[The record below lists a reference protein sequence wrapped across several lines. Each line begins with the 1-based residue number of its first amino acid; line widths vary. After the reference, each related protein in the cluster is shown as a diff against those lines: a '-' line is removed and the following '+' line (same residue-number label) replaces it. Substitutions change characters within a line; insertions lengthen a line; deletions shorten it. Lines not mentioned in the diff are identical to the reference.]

1 MNLELGRTPKSPGS
15 GAAPRIIVFG
25 NEKGGSGKSTA
36 AVQVAIGLLRR
47 GHAVATLDLD
57 ARQGTLSRYMSNR
70 EAHGGLPMPVHAAI
84 LPSKLNDLAQAAAAD
99 REAFET
105 TLSGLGNIEFVI
117 ADTPGNDTG
126 LSRLAHA
133 RADTLVTP
141 INDSFIDF
149 DLLARVDPKTRRIL
163 GPSVYAEL
171 VWDRRKER
179 AMARG
184 APIDWIV
191 MRNRLG
197 HSEARNKREM
207 GEALDELARRI
218 GFRVAQGFGER
229 VIFRELFLSGLTLFD
244 LGASVGG
251 PALAMSHVAGRQE
264 ARALIDA
271 ILAGP
276 PRRNAPAP
284 AQ

>member
-1 MNLELGRTPKSPGS
+1 MKSD
-15 GAAPRIIVFG
+15 APRIIVFG

-70 EAHGGLPMPVHAAI
+70 EAHGGLPMPIHAAI
-84 LPSKLNDLAQAAAAD
+84 LPSALNDGAEAAAAD
-99 REAFET
+99 REAVES
-105 TLSGLGNIEFVI
+105 TLKGFAGADYVI
-117 ADTPGNDTG
+117 ADTPGNDTT

-149 DLLARVDPKTRRIL
+149 DLLARVDPKTRRVL

-207 GEALDELARRI
+207 GEALDELAKRI

-244 LGASVGG
+244 LGGAVGG

-276 PRRNAPAP
+276 PRRSGGATAT
-284 AQ
+284 

>member
-1 MNLELGRTPKSPGS
+1 MTR
-15 GAAPRIIVFG
+15 AASPRIIVFG

-36 AVQVAIGLLRR
+36 AVQVAVGLLRR

-57 ARQGTLSRYMSNR
+57 ARQGTLSRYMMNR
-70 EAHGGLPMPVHAAI
+70 EARGGLPMPAHLSLQQSGLDTGAEAFV
-84 LPSKLNDLAQAAAAD
+84 AD
-99 REAFET
+99 RAAFDAALAE
-105 TLSGLGNIEFVI
+105 LNGAEFI
-117 ADTPGNDTG
+117 IIDTPGNDTR

-149 DLLARVDPKTRRIL
+149 DLLARVDPTSRKIT

-171 VWDRRKER
+171 VWERRKER
-179 AMARG
+179 AMAKGR
-184 APIDWIV
+184 PIDWIV
-191 MRNRLG
+191 MRNRMG
-197 HSEARNKREM
+197 HNESRNKREM
-207 GEALDELARRI
+207 EDAMAELAKRI
-218 GFRVAQGFGER
+218 GFRVAGGFGER

-244 LGASVGG
+244 LGAAVGG
-251 PALAMSHVAGRQE
+251 PPLAMSHLAGRQE

-276 PRRNAPAP
+276 PLKSNR
-284 AQ
+284 

>member
-1 MNLELGRTPKSPGS
+1 MNQTKNSGPK
-15 GAAPRIIVFG
+15 IIVFG

-36 AVQVAIGLLRR
+36 AVQVAIGLLRQGR
-47 GHAVATLDLD
+47 TVATLDLD
-57 ARQGTLSRYMSNR
+57 ARQGTLSRYMTNR
-70 EAHGGLPMPVHAAI
+70 EAHGGLPMPPHAAI
-84 LPSKLNDLAQAAAAD
+84 LPSRLNDSLAAGEAD
-99 REAFET
+99 RAALDAAIANFAE
-105 TLSGLGNIEFVI
+105 LEFIV
-117 ADTPGNDTG
+117 ADTPGNDTQ

-141 INDSFIDF
+141 INDSFVDF
-149 DLLARVDPKTRRIL
+149 DLLARVDPKTRKIL

-179 AMARG
+179 AMAGG

-197 HSEARNKREM
+197 HSEAHNKREM
-207 GEALDELARRI
+207 GIALDELAKRI
-218 GFRVAQGFGER
+218 GFRTARGFGER
-229 VIFRELFLSGLTLFD
+229 VIFRELFLTGLTLFD
-244 LGASVGG
+244 LGAGAGG
-251 PALAMSHVAGRQE
+251 PPLAMSHLAGRQE

-276 PRRNAPAP
+276 PRRENAGIRR
-284 AQ
+284 

>member
-1 MNLELGRTPKSPGS
+1 MNQKNSS
-15 GAAPRIIVFG
+15 GPTIIVFG

-36 AVQVAIGLLRR
+36 AVQVAVGLLRA
-47 GHAVATLDLD
+47 GHRIATLDLD
-57 ARQGTLSRYMSNR
+57 ARQGTLSRYMTNR
-70 EAHGGLPMPVHAAI
+70 EAHGNLPMPAHAAI
-84 LPSKLNDLAQAAAAD
+84 LPSPLNDKSEAAKAD
-99 REAFET
+99 RDALET
-105 TLSGLGNIEFVI
+105 QIATFADCEFVI
-117 ADTPGNDTG
+117 ADTPGNDTN

-133 RADTLVTP
+133 RADTLITP
-141 INDSFIDF
+141 INDSFVDF
-149 DLLARVDPKTRRIL
+149 DLLARVDPSTRKIL

-179 AMARG
+179 AMAGG

-207 GEALDELARRI
+207 GEALAELAKRI
-218 GFRVAQGFGER
+218 GFRTAPGFGER

-251 PALAMSHVAGRQE
+251 PPLAMSHLAGRQE
-264 ARALIDA
+264 ARTLIDA

-276 PRRNAPAP
+276 PRRENAGIRR
-284 AQ
+284 

>member
-1 MNLELGRTPKSPGS
+1 MNSTGNATR
-15 GAAPRIIVFG
+15 ARIIVFG

-47 GHAVATLDLD
+47 GHRVATLDLD
-57 ARQGTLSRYMSNR
+57 ARQGTLTRYMSNR
-70 EAHGGLPMPVHAAI
+70 DAHGGLPMPNHAAI
-84 LPSKLNDLAQAAAAD
+84 LPSTLNDGAEAAKAD
-99 REAFET
+99 REAFDAT
-105 TLSGLGNIEFVI
+105 LTGLSGMEFVI
-117 ADTPGNDTG
+117 ADTPGNDTT

-149 DLLARVDPKTRRIL
+149 DLLARVDPKTRKIL
-163 GPSVYAEL
+163 GPSIYAEA

-184 APIDWIV
+184 VPIDWIV

-197 HSEARNKREM
+197 HSEARNKKEM
-207 GEALDELARRI
+207 GEALDELAKRI
-218 GFRVAQGFGER
+218 GFRVADGFGER

-244 LGASVGG
+244 LGSAARRAAACNVARGRTARG
-251 PALAMSHVAGRQE
+251 AEPDRYDPGRPAA
-264 ARALIDA
+264 
-271 ILAGP
+271 
-276 PRRNAPAP
+276 PRRRRVAR
-284 AQ
+284 

>member
-1 MNLELGRTPKSPGS
+1 MNQKKTPSPQ
-15 GAAPRIIVFG
+15 IIVFG

-36 AVQVAIGLLRR
+36 AMQVVVGLLRQ
-47 GHAVATLDLD
+47 GHSVAALDLD
-57 ARQGTLSRYMSNR
+57 ARQGTLSRYLSNR
-70 EAHGGLPMPVHAAI
+70 QARGGLPMPVHAAI
-84 LPSKLNDLAQAAAAD
+84 LPSGLNDGAAAEQAD
-99 REAFET
+99 RTAFDAAIA
-105 TLSGLGNIEFVI
+105 NFADCDFVI
-117 ADTPGNDTG
+117 ADTPGNDTK

-141 INDSFIDF
+141 INDSFVDF
-149 DLLARVDPKTRRIL
+149 DLLARVDPTTRKIL

-179 AMARG
+179 AMAG
-184 APIDWIV
+184 GTPIDWIV

-207 GEALDELARRI
+207 GEALGELARRI
-218 GFRVAQGFGER
+218 GFRTAPGFGER
-229 VIFRELFLSGLTLFD
+229 VIFRELFLTGLTLFD
-244 LGASVGG
+244 LGAGVGG
-251 PALAMSHVAGRQE
+251 PPLAMSHLAGRQE

-276 PRRNAPAP
+276 PRRENVGIKR
-284 AQ
+284 

>member
-1 MNLELGRTPKSPGS
+1 MGRK
-15 GAAPRIIVFG
+15 IIVFG

-36 AVQVAIGLLRR
+36 AVQVAIGLLRL

-57 ARQGTLSRYMSNR
+57 ARQGTLSRYLSNR
-70 EAHGGLPMPVHAAI
+70 EAHGDLPMPRHAAI
-84 LPSKLNDLAQAAAAD
+84 LPSPLDSLTDAAEADRWALESTLNDFHD
-99 REAFET
+99 VEY
-105 TLSGLGNIEFVI
+105 VI
-117 ADTPGNDTG
+117 ADTPGNHTG

-141 INDSFIDF
+141 INDSFVDF
-149 DLLARVDPKTRRIL
+149 DMLARVDPKTRKGL
-163 GPSVYAEL
+163 GPSVYAEM

-197 HSEARNKREM
+197 HSEAHNKREV

-218 GFRVAQGFGER
+218 GFRVAPGFGER

-244 LGASVGG
+244 LGSSAGG
-251 PALAMSHVAGRQE
+251 PPLAMSHVAGRQE
-264 ARALIDA
+264 ARTLIDT

-276 PRRNAPAP
+276 PLRSTARVAS
-284 AQ
+284 

>member
-1 MNLELGRTPKSPGS
+1 MNQKSSSGPK
-15 GAAPRIIVFG
+15 IIVFG

-36 AVQVAIGLLRR
+36 AVQVAIGLLRG
-47 GHAVATLDLD
+47 GHNIGTLDLD

-70 EAHGGLPMPVHAAI
+70 EAHGGLPMPAHAAI
-84 LPSKLNDLAQAAAAD
+84 LPSSLNDKTEAAKAD
-99 REAFET
+99 REALEAQIAAFADC
-105 TLSGLGNIEFVI
+105 EFVI
-117 ADTPGNDTG
+117 ADTPGNDTN

-133 RADTLVTP
+133 RADTLITP
-141 INDSFIDF
+141 INDSFVDF
-149 DLLARVDPKTRRIL
+149 DLLARVEPTTRKIL

-207 GEALDELARRI
+207 GEALEELARRI
-218 GFRVAQGFGER
+218 GFRTAPGFGER

-251 PALAMSHVAGRQE
+251 PPLAMSHLAGRQE
-264 ARALIDA
+264 ARTLIDA

-276 PRRNAPAP
+276 PRRENAGIKR
-284 AQ
+284 

>member
-1 MNLELGRTPKSPGS
+1 M
-15 GAAPRIIVFG
+15 FG

-47 GHAVATLDLD
+47 GQAVATLDLD
-57 ARQGTLSRYMSNR
+57 ARQGTLSRYLSNR

-84 LPSKLNDLAQAAAAD
+84 LPSALNDGAEAAAAD
-99 REAFET
+99 REALET
-105 TLSGLGNIEFVI
+105 TLAGFDGMEYVI
-117 ADTPGNDTG
+117 ADTPGNDTR
-126 LSRLAHA
+126 LSRMAHA

-149 DLLARVDPKTRRIL
+149 DLLARVDPKTKRIL

-197 HSEARNKREM
+197 HNEARNKREM
-207 GEALDELARRI
+207 GEALNELAKRI

-244 LGASVGG
+244 LGSAAGG

-276 PRRNAPAP
+276 PRRSPTGAT
-284 AQ
+284 Q

>member
-1 MNLELGRTPKSPGS
+1 MNQKKNS
-15 GAAPRIIVFG
+15 APRIIVFG

-36 AVQVAIGLLRR
+36 AMQVAIGLLRQ

-57 ARQGTLSRYMSNR
+57 ARQGTLSRYISNR
-70 EAHGGLPMPVHAAI
+70 VAHGDLPMPAHTAI
-84 LPSKLNDLAQAAAAD
+84 LPSALNDRTAAAD
-99 REAFET
+99 ADRAAFDDAIA
-105 TLSGLGNIEFVI
+105 GFADCEFAIV
-117 ADTPGNDTG
+117 DTPGNDTN

-141 INDSFIDF
+141 INDSFVDF
-149 DLLARVDPKTRRIL
+149 DLLARVDPTTRKIL

-179 AMARG
+179 AMAG
-184 APIDWIV
+184 GTPIDWIV

-207 GEALDELARRI
+207 GEALGELAKRI
-218 GFRVAQGFGER
+218 GFRTAPGFGER
-229 VIFRELFLSGLTLFD
+229 VIFRELFLTGLTLFD
-244 LGASVGG
+244 LGASAGG
-251 PALAMSHVAGRQE
+251 PPLAMSHLAGRQE
-264 ARALIDA
+264 ARTLIDA

-276 PRRNAPAP
+276 PRRENVGIRR
-284 AQ
+284 

>member
-1 MNLELGRTPKSPGS
+1 
-15 GAAPRIIVFG
+15 
-25 NEKGGSGKSTA
+25 
-36 AVQVAIGLLRR
+36 
-47 GHAVATLDLD
+47 
-57 ARQGTLSRYMSNR
+57 
-70 EAHGGLPMPVHAAI
+70 
-84 LPSKLNDLAQAAAAD
+84 
-99 REAFET
+99 
-105 TLSGLGNIEFVI
+105 
-117 ADTPGNDTG
+117 
-126 LSRLAHA
+126 
-133 RADTLVTP
+133 
-141 INDSFIDF
+141 
-149 DLLARVDPKTRRIL
+149 
-163 GPSVYAEL
+163 L

-207 GEALDELARRI
+207 GEALNELAKRI

-244 LGASVGG
+244 LGGAVGG
-251 PALAMSHVAGRQE
+251 PALAMSHLAGRQE

-276 PRRNAPAP
+276 SRRSPAGT

>member
-1 MNLELGRTPKSPGS
+1 
-15 GAAPRIIVFG
+15 VFG

-36 AVQVAIGLLRR
+36 AIQVAIGLLRR
-47 GHAVATLDLD
+47 GHSVATLDLD
-57 ARQGTLSRYMSNR
+57 ARQGTLSRYLSNR
-70 EAHGGLPMPVHAAI
+70 EAHGDLPMPVHAAI
-84 LPSKLNDLAQAAAAD
+84 LPSPLSDSAQAAEAD
-99 REAFET
+99 RAALET
-105 TLSGLGNIEFVI
+105 TLAGLGGAEFII
-117 ADTPGNDTG
+117 ADTPGNDTR
-126 LSRLAHA
+126 LSRMAHA

-149 DLLARVDPKTRRIL
+149 DLLARVDPKTKKIL

-207 GEALDELARRI
+207 GEALDELAKRI
-218 GFRVAQGFGER
+218 GFRVAHGFGER

-244 LGASVGG
+244 LGAAAGG
-251 PALAMSHVAGRQE
+251 PPLAMSHVAGRQE
-264 ARALIDA
+264 ARTLIDA

-276 PRRNAPAP
+276 PRRGNASVSAPANP
-284 AQ
+284 

>member
-1 MNLELGRTPKSPGS
+1 MNSPS
-15 GAAPRIIVFG
+15 NATAARIIVFG

-47 GHAVATLDLD
+47 GHRVATLDLD
-57 ARQGTLSRYMSNR
+57 ARQGTLSRYLSNR
-70 EAHGGLPMPVHAAI
+70 EAHGGLPMPGHAAI
-84 LPSKLNDLAQAAAAD
+84 LPSSLNDRAEAAKAD
-99 REAFET
+99 REALET
-105 TLSGLGNIEFVI
+105 ALAGASGAEFII
-117 ADTPGNDTG
+117 ADTPGNDTV

-149 DLLARVDPKTRRIL
+149 DLLARVDPQSRKIL
-163 GPSVYAEL
+163 GPSIYAEA

-197 HSEARNKREM
+197 HSEARNKKEM
-207 GEALDELARRI
+207 GEALDELAKRI
-218 GFRVAQGFGER
+218 GFRVADGFGER

-244 LGASVGG
+244 LGAAADG
-251 PALAMSHVAGRQE
+251 PPLAMSHVAGRHE
-264 ARALIDA
+264 ARNLIDT

-276 PRRNAPAP
+276 PRRGVGGTAR
-284 AQ
+284 

>member
-1 MNLELGRTPKSPGS
+1 MNQKKNITPQ
-15 GAAPRIIVFG
+15 IIVFG

-36 AVQVAIGLLRR
+36 AMQVAIGLLRQGR
-47 GHAVATLDLD
+47 AVATLDLD
-57 ARQGTLSRYMSNR
+57 ARQGTMSRYLSNR

-84 LPSKLNDLAQAAAAD
+84 LPSKLNDGAAAGEAD
-99 REAFET
+99 RVAFEAAIA
-105 TLSGLGNIEFVI
+105 SFGGCEFIV
-117 ADTPGNDTG
+117 ADTPGNDTQ

-141 INDSFIDF
+141 INDSFVDF
-149 DLLARVDPKTRRIL
+149 DLLARVDPTTRKIL

-179 AMARG
+179 AMAG
-184 APIDWIV
+184 GTPIDWIV

-207 GEALDELARRI
+207 GEALGELAKRI
-218 GFRVAQGFGER
+218 GFRTASGFGER
-229 VIFRELFLSGLTLFD
+229 VIFRELFLTGLTLFD
-244 LGASVGG
+244 LGGSVGG
-251 PALAMSHVAGRQE
+251 PPLAMSHLAGRQE

-276 PRRNAPAP
+276 PRRENAGTRR
-284 AQ
+284 